1 MYATFARLL
10 ASLTSVLSEN
20 GHYLKPILLF
30 QLERSRIKCTVHLPY
45 APFYLVSHGSVTSAN
60 LMRKLLRCLLEL

>member
-10 ASLTSVLSEN
+10 ASFVSVLLGR

-30 QLERSRIKCTVHLPY
+30 QLERSRIERTVQLPY
-45 APFYLVSHGSVTSAN
+45 TPFYVVSHGSAKLAN
-60 LMRKLLRCLLEL
+60 LMRELLRYLLEL